1 MMAEWRE
8 EGRWWW
14 WWGEGVKKN
23 WPKHFCPL
31 VALVSNTCKLLQ
43 LCDCSRG
50 ADVCVACWR
59 GGRLREGDGGGG
71 FLLIAPPLLP
81 EGCSF
86 DHCLHLNFKEVE
98 GGGKKD

>member
-1 MMAEWRE
+1 MMGEWRE
-8 EGRWWW
+8 E
-14 WWGEGVKKN
+14 EGGKKKN

-31 VALVSNTCKLLQ
+31 VALFSNTCKLLQ

-50 ADVCVACWR
+50 AAVCVACWG
-59 GGRLREGDGGGG
+59 GGRAQGGG
-71 FLLIAPPLLP
+71 FLLIAPPLFP

-98 GGGKKD
+98 GGKKK